1 MLASIFCKYLHIFLD
16 GRLIHTIFWGFSLK
30 TATILKISISVL
42 NATDL
47 TVSKN
52 GERKNLNIP
61 NWHLGI
67 WMIVSIDMMVN
78 LGYRNTL
85 KNRLSLLWPS
95 CNSNC
100 HRLKMLLFS
109 SRQMAIYVPFTKVI
123 VIWMP
128 LLNQNR
134 SIKIYLFFF
143 ENIQHSPPNPVIS
156 WLKMECKWL
165 LIPLITFIRIA
176 YPARAPN

>member
-1 MLASIFCKYLHIFLD
+1 MYIFLD
-16 GRLIHTIFWGFSLK
+16 GLVTYFGFSLK

-52 GERKNLNIP
+52 GERKNVNIP

-134 SIKIYLFFF
+134 SIKYIYSFLRIF
-143 ENIQHSPPNPVIS
+143 NIAHQTQWSRD
-156 WLKMECKWL
+156 WKWNADDYL
-165 LIPLITFIRIA
+165 SL
-176 YPARAPN
+176 

>member
-52 GERKNLNIP
+52 GERKNVNIP

-123 VIWMP
+123 VNCIQ
-128 LLNQNR
+128 LLDYDITEFCWAYLNMSVR
-134 SIKIYLFFF
+134 YLKKEVSKYICSLLRIFKIAC
-143 ENIQHSPPNPVIS
+143 Q
-156 WLKMECKWL
+156 
-165 LIPLITFIRIA
+165 T
-176 YPARAPN
+176 